1 MPGQMDKLSMQIT
14 AHKGFA
20 TAHHCAGAMALQ
32 TTAAQHVT
40 NCLLTGDDDHNILI
54 QEQT

>member
-1 MPGQMDKLSMQIT
+1 MDTLSMQNT

-32 TTAAQHVT
+32 TTAAQHEANWT
-40 NCLLTGDDDHNILI
+40 MTGADDHNTLI